1 MHKASS
7 AGAAISHA
15 ALMKCQCRCACVHVN
30 YLGSSAS
37 VFCRYI
43 WGRGAQDVKITV
55 FALLEAVT
63 NLLDQ
68 GWGLT
73 SISFYKL

>member
-7 AGAAISHA
+7 AKAAISRA
-15 ALMKCQCRCACVHVN
+15 ALIECYCCCACMHVDC
-30 YLGSSAS
+30 LGSSACL
-37 VFCRYI
+37 FCRYI

-68 GWGLT
+68 GWASGF
-73 SISFYKL
+73 ICFKL

>member
-1 MHKASS
+1 M
-7 AGAAISHA
+7 
-15 ALMKCQCRCACVHVN
+15 HVN
-30 YLGSSAS
+30 YLGLSAC

-68 GWGLT
+68 GWA
-73 SISFYKL
+73 SDFYQLLQAMRLPLRHAFPAKVLLHPSE